1 MTTVRELNNITY
13 AIRGAAFRVHSALG
27 PGLLES
33 AYEACLLHELRSNGY
48 QVERQVALPIRY
60 RGVTLSAGYRI
71 DLLVNDAVVIE
82 LKSVDELAP
91 VHTAQLLTYL
101 RLSKRKLG
109 LLMNFNVKNMQE
121 GIKRYVM

>member
-1 MTTVRELNNITY
+1 MRELNNITY

>member
-1 MTTVRELNNITY
+1 MRNLNDLTY
-13 AIRGAAFRVHSALG
+13 EIRGAAFRVHTELG

-48 QVERQVALPIRY
+48 EVKRQVSLPIHY

-71 DLLVNDAVVIE
+71 DLLVNDAIVIE
-82 LKSVDELAP
+82 LKSVDALSP

-101 RLSKRKLG
+101 RLSKCKLG
-109 LLMNFNVKNMQE
+109 LLMNFNVRNMQE
-121 GIKRYVM
+121 GIKRYIM